1 MIFSHAFFQTIILLG
16 ALQGFI
22 VSSLLFF
29 SKRPGQANK
38 ILGAFILLISL
49 ACFNLYASY
58 KNWFGSDILRF
69 IADIVPLVIVMPFGP
84 LIYFYTRATLDPS
97 FKLTKKQRIHFYPV
111 VIDLVPSAAVI
122 IFIIGIICRV
132 FKNNPAPWGNFID
145 TYNVYADIPRWVS
158 VSTYLLLSSRY
169 LKNAR
174 LHKKAEVSDA
184 AYKWLR
190 QFVRVLFVFQCI
202 WLIYLVP
209 YVIPKYS
216 DKLLDWVDWYPVY
229 IPMVIIIYW
238 LGLKGFMIVQ
248 QQGFVVKK
256 DTAPQ
261 TVLSPAIVQQ
271 AINVLQTCMQEKKL
285 YLNPQLNLSLLAQ
298 ETGLPQKTISA
309 VLNQHLYKSFNEFVN
324 EYRVEAFKDKIQ
336 QTGFE
341 NLTIA
346 GLAYECGFNSQATF
360 QRTFKDMTGMPPSE
374 FRKTIAQV
382 Q

>member
-1 MIFSHAFFQTIILLG
+1 
-16 ALQGFI
+16 
-22 VSSLLFF
+22 
-29 SKRPGQANK
+29 
-38 ILGAFILLISL
+38 LLISL